1 MAKLRTMTFDAV
13 IVGGGGSGMR
23 TALQLAQSG
32 LKTAC
37 VSKVFPTRSHTV
49 SAQGGITCAIASD
62 DPNDDW
68 RWHMYDTVKGSDYI
82 GDQDAIEYMCS
93 VGPQAVFELEHMG
106 LPFSRTETGRIYQR
120 PFGGQSKDYGKGG
133 QAARTCAAA
142 DRTGHA
148 LLHTLYQQNLKANTT
163 FLSEWFAV
171 DLVKNQDGAVT
182 GVVAICIETGETVY
196 IRSKAVVLAT
206 GGAGRIYS
214 STTNALMNTGDGT
227 GMALRAG
234 FPVQDMEMWQF
245 HPTGIYGAGTL
256 VTEGCRGEGG
266 YLINKD
272 GERFMERYAPNAK
285 DLAGRDVV
293 ARSMVLEILEGR
305 GCGPEGDHVL
315 LKLDHLGEKILNSRL
330 PGICELSRTFAHVDP
345 VKAPIPVVPTCHYM
359 MGGTPTNIH
368 GQAIGVDGP
377 GQDSFIDGL
386 YACGEAACVS
396 VHGAN
401 RLGGNSLL
409 DLVVFGRAAG
419 LHLEEV
425 LRQGVSHREA
435 SDSDLEA
442 AQARLA
448 KLNES
453 AGGESVAEV
462 RKALQTCMQ
471 NNFGVFRTQQYMEK
485 GVEQLAELR
494 ERVANLHL
502 ADKSDAF
509 NTARLEALELGNLLE
524 IAEATAISAMERKE
538 SRGAHARDDFQDR
551 DDDNW
556 LCHSIYNPATKSLGK
571 RAVNFTP
578 KSVET
583 FEPKVRTY

>member
-1 MAKLRTMTFDAV
+1 MD
-13 IVGGGGSGMR
+13 
-23 TALQLAQSG
+23 
-32 LKTAC
+32 
-37 VSKVFPTRSHTV
+37 
-49 SAQGGITCAIASD
+49 
-62 DPNDDW
+62 
-68 RWHMYDTVKGSDYI
+68 
-82 GDQDAIEYMCS
+82 
-93 VGPQAVFELEHMG
+93 
-106 LPFSRTETGRIYQR
+106 
-120 PFGGQSKDYGKGG
+120 GQ
-133 QAARTCAAA
+133 
-142 DRTGHA
+142 
-148 LLHTLYQQNLKANTT
+148 
-163 FLSEWFAV
+163 
-171 DLVKNQDGAVT
+171 
-182 GVVAICIETGETVY
+182 
-196 IRSKAVVLAT
+196 
-206 GGAGRIYS
+206 
-214 STTNALMNTGDGT
+214 
-227 GMALRAG
+227 
-234 FPVQDMEMWQF
+234 
-245 HPTGIYGAGTL
+245 
-256 VTEGCRGEGG
+256 
-266 YLINKD
+266 
-272 GERFMERYAPNAK
+272 
-285 DLAGRDVV
+285 
-293 ARSMVLEILEGR
+293 
-305 GCGPEGDHVL
+305 
-315 LKLDHLGEKILNSRL
+315 
-330 PGICELSRTFAHVDP
+330 
-345 VKAPIPVVPTCHYM
+345 
-359 MGGTPTNIH
+359 
-368 GQAIGVDGP
+368 

-435 SDSDLEA
+435 SDSDPEA